1 MKTELFY
8 GNIAPF
14 YIDALAVRHAVFT
27 LEQGFAAEI
36 DADSIDPYAWHI
48 VLYDEA
54 KPVATARLY
63 SNETEG
69 AYCIGRVA
77 VLAAYRTQQLGRAL
91 IDVLLQRAMIETKH
105 RQVIVHAQVPVVPF
119 YEKLGFKTTG
129 EPFDED
135 GAPHILMGLRLA
147 VRGFQVAKGFEHEP
161 VVLPARKTAAS
172 AGYDLALIE
181 ATTIPP
187 LTTVLAKT
195 GLKAYMLPDEV
206 LEIYI
211 RSSIAVK
218 RRVWCANNVGIID
231 ADYYNNPDNDG
242 HIMVPLYNANDEPV
256 QFEQGER
263 VAQAIFKKYLSIDDE
278 TADGFAT
285 RTGGFGSTGTN

>member
-14 YIDALAVRHAVFT
+14 YIDALAVRHEVFT
-27 LEQGFAAEI
+27 REQGFAAEI
-36 DADSIDPYAWHI
+36 DVDSIDAYAWHV
-48 VLYDEA
+48 VLYDDA

-63 SNETEG
+63 SSETAT
-69 AYCIGRVA
+69 AYGIGRVA
-77 VLAAYRTQQLGRAL
+77 VLSDYRSQNLGRTV
-91 IDVLLQRAMIETKH
+91 IDVLLQRAMIETTH
-105 RQVIVHAQVPVVPF
+105 RRVIVHAQLPVVPF

-135 GAPHILMGLRLA
+135 GAPHVLMGLALA
-147 VRGFQVAKGFEHEP
+147 IRGFQVAKGFEHEP
-161 VVLPARKTAAS
+161 VVLPVRKTAAS

-242 HIMVPLYNANDEPV
+242 HIMVPLYNSNEEPV
-256 QFEQGER
+256 TFEQGER

-278 TADGFAT
+278 NVNEFIS
-285 RTGGFGSTGTN
+285 RMGGFGSTGSN